1 MQFSCALL
9 ERSELGRKLFLLLN
23 HALINLNN
31 FLSVC
36 CFELSKSY
44 RMRSLQ
50 ILNFVVKC
58 SFLRLLLLLVT
69 VVELLDRS
77 LILLGLN
84 LKFLALI
91 TLYLLNHL
99 VLLSL
104 QEFDL
109 CLIPLVYLLDLALVS
124 SLNGDESAL
133 ILRPTNDRDVLCLNR
148 LQLAGTVLLEVLNLG
163 VVSLNLLFK
172 LGSVGCAL
180 ACELGLVCL
189 V

>member
-1 MQFSCALL
+1 VTIA
-9 ERSELGRKLFLLLN
+9 ELLN
-23 HALINLNN
+23 
-31 FLSVC
+31 
-36 CFELSKSY
+36 
-44 RMRSLQ
+44 
-50 ILNFVVKC
+50 
-58 SFLRLLLLLVT
+58 
-69 VVELLDRS
+69 RS
-77 LILLGLN
+77 LILLSLN

-91 TLYLLNHL
+91 ILYLLNQL

-109 CLIPLVYLLDLALVS
+109 CLIPLVYLLNLALVS

-148 LQLAGTVLLEVLNLG
+148 LQLAGTVLLEAFNLR